1 VPRIEAQQNM
11 NKAASKDKI
20 LIVDDQPS
28 VRFGLRS
35 LLESEGY
42 RALEAETGAQA
53 IAAVTENSPHLI
65 LLDLRLPDAN
75 GLEVLPRIKAID
87 DDVPVIIL
95 TAHGTIETAIAALK
109 DGAEN
114 FLTKPF
120 DGDSLLILIAKT
132 LEQSRARREWLLID
146 LAEERVAA
154 EYFVGRGD
162 AITRI
167 HHTLERL
174 AVSDTT
180 VLLQG
185 ETGTGKGM
193 VAHLIHRL
201 SDRHEKPFV
210 TINCAGLSREL
221 LESELFGHERGAFT
235 SAASS
240 KPGLM
245 ELAHEGTFFFDEIT
259 EMEPSIQA
267 KVLNV
272 MEQKRFRRVGGVQ
285 EKEVDVRIIAAT
297 NKNLQGEVKRGR
309 FREDLYYRL
318 NVMPVTLPPLRER
331 REDIPPLAEHFI
343 ARFNQKLNRRVQGV
357 TPKAEALLAGYN
369 WPGNIRELRNVIER
383 AMILCVGDRI
393 HASDLPLSGQEIA
406 ENAREDG
413 EQFLSLDELERL
425 HIQQVFTAAGKN
437 LSRAAE
443 ILGVT
448 RTTLYNK
455 IRKYNLDTA

>member
-1 VPRIEAQQNM
+1 M
-11 NKAASKDKI
+11 NKAASKDKV
-20 LIVDDQPS
+20 LIVEDQPS

-35 LLESEGY
+35 LLEGEGY
-42 RALEAETGAQA
+42 RVLESETGEQA
-53 IAAVTENSPHLI
+53 LPIVTEKSPQLI
-65 LLDLRLPDAN
+65 LLDLRLPDTD
-75 GLEVLPRIKAID
+75 GLDLLPRIKAID

-95 TAHGTIETAIAALK
+95 TAHGTIETAIRALK
-109 DGAEN
+109 EGAEN

-132 LEQSRARREWLLID
+132 LEQSRARRERLLIG

-154 EYFVGRGD
+154 EYFLGRSQ

-167 HHTLERL
+167 HHTIERL
-174 AVSDTT
+174 ATSDTT

-193 VAHLIHRL
+193 LAHLIHRL
-201 SDRHEKPFV
+201 SERNEKPFV

-221 LESELFGHERGAFT
+221 FESELFGHEKGAFT
-235 SAASS
+235 GAATS
-240 KPGLM
+240 KPGLF

-272 MEQKRFRRVGGVQ
+272 LEQQRFRRVGGIQ
-285 EKEVDVRIIAAT
+285 EKEVDVRIVAAT

-318 NVMPVTLPPLRER
+318 TVMPVQLPPLRER
-331 REDIPPLAEHFI
+331 RDDVLPFVEHFI
-343 ARFNQKLNRRVQGV
+343 ERFNQKLNRRIQGV
-357 TPKAEALLAGYN
+357 TAKAEALLMSYN

-383 AMILCVGDRI
+383 AIILCAGDRI
-393 HASDLPLSGQEIA
+393 HASDLPLGGQEIA
-406 ENAREDG
+406 DGGTAENG
-413 EQFLSLDELERL
+413 EQFLSLEELERL
-425 HIQQVFTAAGKN
+425 HIEQVFAATGRN
-437 LSRAAE
+437 LSRTAE

-455 IRKYNLDTA
+455 LRKYNLESA

>member
-1 VPRIEAQQNM
+1 M

-20 LIVDDQPS
+20 LIIDDQPS

-35 LLESEGY
+35 LLEGEGY
-42 RALEAETGAQA
+42 RALEAGTGEQA
-53 IAAVTENSPHLI
+53 LPIVTEKSPQLI
-65 LLDLRLPDAN
+65 LLDLRLPDID
-75 GLEVLPRIKAID
+75 GLDLLPRIKAID

-95 TAHGTIETAIAALK
+95 TAHGTIETAIRALK
-109 DGAEN
+109 QGAEN

-120 DGDSLLILIAKT
+120 DSDSLLILIAKT
-132 LEQSRARREWLLID
+132 LEQSRARRERLLIG

-154 EYFVGRGD
+154 EYFLGRSQ

-167 HHTLERL
+167 HHTIERL
-174 AVSDTT
+174 ASSGTT

-193 VAHLIHRL
+193 IAHLIHRL
-201 SDRHEKPFV
+201 SERSEKPFV

-221 LESELFGHERGAFT
+221 FESELFGHEKGAFT
-235 SAASS
+235 GAATS
-240 KPGLM
+240 KPGLF

-272 MEQKRFRRVGGVQ
+272 LEQKRFRRVGGVQ
-285 EKEVDVRIIAAT
+285 EKEVDVRIVAAT

-318 NVMPVTLPPLRER
+318 TVMPVTLPPLRER
-331 REDIPPLAEHFI
+331 RDDVLPFVEHFI

-357 TPKAEALLAGYN
+357 TAKAEALLVSYN

-383 AMILCVGDRI
+383 AIILCAGDRV
-393 HASDLPLSGQEIA
+393 HASDLPLGGQEIA
-406 ENAREDG
+406 ESAAAESG
-413 EQFLSLDELERL
+413 EQFLSLEELERL
-425 HIQQVFTAAGKN
+425 HIQQVFAATGKN
-437 LSRAAE
+437 LSRTAE

-455 IRKYNLDTA
+455 LRKYSPGIQN